1 MANGFLSVA
10 GPQPRDL
17 SPLARSLAAVVAA
30 TFRSAMRLITPF
42 FFAALV
48 TTVSSFQ
55 AAEPIRDRLSF
66 PEPPHR
72 WRQVDATFP
81 DVTQTKV
88 GPRIGRPSPARYFV
102 PDL

>member
-55 AAEPIRDRLSF
+55 AAEPIRYRLSF
-66 PEPPHR
+66 PEPQHR
-72 WRQVDATFP
+72 WMQVEASFAGHESGTLELRSEEHTSELQSLTD
-81 DVTQTKV
+81 
-88 GPRIGRPSPARYFV
+88 
-102 PDL
+102 